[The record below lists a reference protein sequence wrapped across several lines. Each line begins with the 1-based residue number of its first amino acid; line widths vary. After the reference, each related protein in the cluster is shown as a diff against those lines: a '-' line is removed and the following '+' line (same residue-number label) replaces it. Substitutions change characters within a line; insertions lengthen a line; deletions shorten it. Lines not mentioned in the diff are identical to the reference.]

1 MTKNKNIKKIYD
13 TFLNEKAKKSR
24 KSIFCIQIS
33 LVSLGI
39 FSYFITNL
47 IVDKLSK
54 RIVKFLQFN
63 LKNNDTK
70 VCIFACNLLLISLIS
85 SCIFAF
91 LSNKFLGQKINKW
104 NRKIKQNDNN
114 KNFLNYIYEKGEI
127 NNIANL
133 IKENKKIKNPFLEI
147 IKDILNWFIVAIIG
161 AFAIV
166 FGSEIITFFVF
177 ENMELPLKVVS
188 FIGIFLIFLIKGRKQ
203 NQKPEREK
211 ELQKYLKEY
220 HYNKKI
226 LSNIL
231 SNINNSLTIKSISKI
246 QYEDLK
252 KELKKI
258 EYFYK
263 KDKLIICIKVE
274 YLEVY
279 LKKEKEIEIDV
290 ENIENESKLEN
301 IDYIY
306 DDKEKSIALIVK
318 ITE

>member
-1 MTKNKNIKKIYD
+1 
-13 TFLNEKAKKSR
+13 
-24 KSIFCIQIS
+24 
-33 LVSLGI
+33 
-39 FSYFITNL
+39 
-47 IVDKLSK
+47 
-54 RIVKFLQFN
+54 
-63 LKNNDTK
+63 
-70 VCIFACNLLLISLIS
+70 
-85 SCIFAF
+85 
-91 LSNKFLGQKINKW
+91 
-104 NRKIKQNDNN
+104 
-114 KNFLNYIYEKGEI
+114 
-127 NNIANL
+127 
-133 IKENKKIKNPFLEI
+133 
-147 IKDILNWFIVAIIG
+147 
-161 AFAIV
+161 
-166 FGSEIITFFVF
+166 
-177 ENMELPLKVVS
+177 MELPLKVIS
-188 FIGIFLIFLIKGRKQ
+188 FIGIFLIFLIKGKKQ

-231 SNINNSLTIKSISKI
+231 SNVNNSLTIKSISKI

-263 KDKLIICIKVE
+263 KDKLINCIKVE

>member
-13 TFLNEKAKKSR
+13 KFLNEKAKKSR
-24 KSIFCIQIS
+24 KSIFCIRVS
-33 LVSLGI
+33 LVFLGI

-70 VCIFACNLLLISLIS
+70 ICISACNLLLILLIS

-127 NNIANL
+127 NSIANL
-133 IKENKKIKNPFLEI
+133 IKENKKIKNPFLEM
-147 IKDILNWFIVAIIG
+147 IKDILNWLIVAIIG
-161 AFAIV
+161 AFAMV

-188 FIGIFLIFLIKGRKQ
+188 FIEIFLIFLIKGRKQ
-203 NQKPEREK
+203 NRKPEREK

-231 SNINNSLTIKSISKI
+231 SNVNNSLTIKSISKI